1 MSLLSRA
8 QLKQDPGRL
17 RDKCRGA
24 MIGIAI
30 GDSFGDA
37 SRKPDNQLNYG
48 ITTDFHKGASW
59 STDDTEFAL
68 LTAKTLI
75 DCGGKLTDE
84 AVVEAWLTHVATQD
98 EFKRGGSSEFEASR
112 NLRRGLRP
120 PLSGRY
126 NSYCHSDGAAMRIAP
141 VGILQAGDVDG
152 AIALAEIDARISHDR
167 EGIWGAQSVAAAVA
181 CAMAD
186 GSMDEIL
193 AAAMKPIPEDTW
205 FRAAMEKAFDIVDRA
220 EGRFLDAWMPLH
232 DELWCTY
239 KAAVS
244 EAVAAAFGILKLE
257 HRDFRTG
264 VVAAGNFGRDA
275 DTIAAIAGAVLG
287 AKFGV
292 GAIPPAWVEKPRY
305 PTGTCLLFA
314 KGIDL
319 LDIADRLCG
328 LILSEEESPKGGA

>member
-1 MSLLSRA
+1 MRTREE
-8 QLKQDPGRL
+8 LKKNPGLL

-37 SRKPDNQLNYG
+37 SRKPENQAAYG
-48 ITTDFHKGASW
+48 ITTDFQKGASW

-75 DCGGKLTDE
+75 DCGGNLTDQ
-84 AVVEAWLTHVATQD
+84 AVVDAWLTHVATQD
-98 EFKRGGSSEFEASR
+98 EFKRGGASEFEASR

-120 PLSGRY
+120 PLSGKY
-126 NSYCHSDGAAMRIAP
+126 NSYAHSDGAAMRIAP
-141 VGILQAGDVDG
+141 VGILKAGDVDG
-152 AIALAEIDARISHDR
+152 AIALAEIDAHISHDR

-186 GSMDEIL
+186 GETEEIL
-193 AAAMKPIPEDTW
+193 DAALKPIPEGTW
-205 FRAAMEKAFDIVDRA
+205 YRAAMEKAFAIVDRA
-220 EGRFLDAWMPLH
+220 GGDFLSAWMPLH
-232 DELWCTY
+232 DELWCSY
-239 KAAVS
+239 KASVS
-244 EAVAAAFGILKLE
+244 EALPAAFSVLKME

-275 DTIAAIAGAVLG
+275 DTIAAIAGSVLG
-287 AKFGV
+287 AKFGCS
-292 GAIPPAWVEKPRY
+292 AIPPTWVEKPRY
-305 PTGTCLLFA
+305 PSGTCLLFA

-319 LDIADRLCG
+319 LEIADQLCE
-328 LILSEEESPKGGA
+328 LILKS